1 MECSELVVKWSKM
14 WKVQN
19 DVQCEEFLS
28 GEPSAQILNLNSIHP
43 IKVLK
48 WDNEIMPLMKV
59 NVIGESSDSGFLSC
73 LI

>member
-14 WKVQN
+14 WKVQT

-48 WDNEIMPLMKV
+48 WDNEIMPLMRV

>member
-14 WKVQN
+14 WKN
-19 DVQCEEFLS
+19 YVQCEEFLS

-48 WDNEIMPLMKV
+48 WDNEIMPLMRV